1 MFTFN
6 AHPSQSISEM
16 NTRGIFK
23 DLFRVIEAEHRAEY
37 SETDAKKAEAREDVD
52 FAITSLGW
60 SVYMAL
66 LSDAYGA
73 TLDFRQHVADAKAK
87 AAAPKATKQRGK
99 RKTGKRV
106 H

>member
-6 AHPSQSISEM
+6 SQSTNEM

-23 DLFRVIEAEHRAEY
+23 DLFRVIEANQRVGY
-37 SETDAKKAEAREDVD
+37 SNTDAEKAEAREDVD

-60 SVYMAL
+60 SVYMGL

-73 TLDFRQHVADAKAK
+73 TMAFRQHVADAKAK

-99 RKTGKRV
+99 RKARKV

>member
-23 DLFRVIEAEHRAEY
+23 DLFRVIEANQRVGY
-37 SETDAKKAEAREDVD
+37 SKTDAEKAEAREDVD

-87 AAAPKATKQRGK
+87 AAAPKTKQRGK
-99 RKTGKRV
+99 RKARKV